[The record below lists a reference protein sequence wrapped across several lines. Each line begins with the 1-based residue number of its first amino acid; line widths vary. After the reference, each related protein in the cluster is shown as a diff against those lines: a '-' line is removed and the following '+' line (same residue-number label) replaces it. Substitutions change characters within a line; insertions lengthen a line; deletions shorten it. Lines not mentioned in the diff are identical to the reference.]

1 MQRAALIHLLSA
13 ANPETTVSRSYILTI
28 KVTPIH
34 YLVLFPF
41 VVQVIKLCIF
51 IKLNLTATGFARQ
64 HGVLPQHPLT
74 SWSFK
79 ELPLQYNADL

>member
-1 MQRAALIHLLSA
+1 MQRASLIHLLSA
-13 ANPETTVSRSYILTI
+13 SNPETTVSRSYILTI

-34 YLVLFPF
+34 SVLFPF
-41 VVQVIKLCIF
+41 VVQVIKLSIF
-51 IKLNLTATGFARQ
+51 ITLNLTATGFARQ
-64 HGVLPQHPLT
+64 HVVLPQHPLT